1 MTDIYNQDYHKK
13 ESNKCQNNNDD
24 MLEVDKNNN
33 LKNDEDDQIFIKKD
47 DAQKSDKSSE
57 SKKDNRYNN
66 SNNQNNENKNNL
78 FSKIRNFI
86 FPKNNQ
92 VRTLDN
98 EVGGLEQKENVS
110 SSSKDIWDDRSEEVD
125 KMGSSDTF
133 NSTGIKSF
141 VWRAKFNRLKAKKN
155 AKKSAEAVDAIEMA
169 KNNIKKN
176 NQKSSDVMTVDLNP
190 NRNLSSFDNQ
200 SMAQRLK
207 NMKVDKTTAFNDNNH
222 GNSR

>member
-1 MTDIYNQDYHKK
+1 MSDINNQEYHKK
-13 ESNKCQNNNDD
+13 ESNKYQNNDD
-24 MLEVDKNNN
+24 NGVEADKNNN
-33 LKNDEDDQIFIKKD
+33 PKNDEDDQVFIKKD
-47 DAQKSDKSSE
+47 DKQESDKSSE

-66 SNNQNNENKNNL
+66 SNNKDTENKNSL

-98 EVGGLEQKENVS
+98 EVGGLEQKENAN
-110 SSSKDIWDDRSEEVD
+110 SSSKDAWDDRSEEVD
-125 KMGSSDTF
+125 KMGSADTF

-155 AKKSAEAVDAIEMA
+155 AKKSAEAADAIEMA
-169 KNNIKKN
+169 KNNIRKN
-176 NQKSSDVMTVDLNP
+176 NQKSSDIMTVDLNS
-190 NRNLSSFDNQ
+190 NRNSSSFDNQ

-207 NMKVDKTTAFNDNNH
+207 NMKIDKTTAFNDNNH

>member
-1 MTDIYNQDYHKK
+1 MSDINNQDYYKK
-13 ESNKCQNNNDD
+13 ESNKYQNNDD
-24 MLEVDKNNN
+24 NGVEADKNNN
-33 LKNDEDDQIFIKKD
+33 PKNDEDDQVFIKKD
-47 DAQKSDKSSE
+47 DKQESDKSSE

-66 SNNQNNENKNNL
+66 SNNKDTENKNSL

-98 EVGGLEQKENVS
+98 EVGGLEQKENAN
-110 SSSKDIWDDRSEEVD
+110 SSSKDAWDDRSEEVD
-125 KMGSSDTF
+125 KMGSADTF

-155 AKKSAEAVDAIEMA
+155 AKKSPEAADAIEMA
-169 KNNIKKN
+169 KNNIRKN
-176 NQKSSDVMTVDLNP
+176 NQKSSDIMTVDLNS
-190 NRNLSSFDNQ
+190 NRNSSSFDNQ

-207 NMKVDKTTAFNDNNH
+207 NIKIDKTTAFNDNNH

>member
-1 MTDIYNQDYHKK
+1 MSTNNHDYHKK
-13 ESNKCQNNNDD
+13 ESNKYQNNDD
-24 MLEVDKNNN
+24 NRVEFDKNNN
-33 LKNDEDDQIFIKKD
+33 PKNDEDDQVFIEKD
-47 DAQKSDKSSE
+47 GEQESDKSSK

-66 SNNQNNENKNNL
+66 SNNKDTENKNSL

-98 EVGGLEQKENVS
+98 EVGGLEQKENAN
-110 SSSKDIWDDRSEEVD
+110 SSSKDAWDDRSEEVD
-125 KMGSSDTF
+125 KMGSADTF

-155 AKKSAEAVDAIEMA
+155 AKKSAEAADAIEMA
-169 KNNIKKN
+169 KNNIRKN
-176 NQKSSDVMTVDLNP
+176 NQKSSDIMTVDLNS
-190 NRNLSSFDNQ
+190 NRNSSSFDNQ

-207 NMKVDKTTAFNDNNH
+207 NMKIDKTTAFNDNNH